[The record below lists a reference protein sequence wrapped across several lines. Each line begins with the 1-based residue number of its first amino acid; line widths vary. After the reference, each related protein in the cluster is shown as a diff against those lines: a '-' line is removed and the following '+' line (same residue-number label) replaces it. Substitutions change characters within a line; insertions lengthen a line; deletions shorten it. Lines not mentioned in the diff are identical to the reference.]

1 MTEFL
6 GSVKKALV
14 PLVVSGLA
22 IVLSQI
28 GVDLPGD
35 TLQQIAVGLINSVFV
50 YLTANE

>member
-6 GSVKKALV
+6 LGAKKALV

-22 IVLSQI
+22 VVLSQI

-35 TLQQIAVGLINSVFV
+35 TLQQIAVGIINSVFV
-50 YLTANE
+50 YLTTNE